1 MSAVKGNKRK
11 TRSAS
16 KSSASKS
23 SENNKRPLVS
33 ELVKLDEIELVEPD
47 ICLICHE
54 DFNELEPPYPI
65 GNKCTAV
72 PKHTY
77 HSRCLKNFY
86 NSLQVRDRPLR
97 NACMG
102 CGTTRKS
109 TDRNYA
115 NNEITKELITDVKNR
130 ANIEALAQG
139 HSSQAIAQ
147 LQAPLAIAQP
157 QAQTPAQTPAQAQ
170 AQAEARARH
179 REELDF
185 FNDLSESVN
194 RQGVAEQAEEARLAA
209 LAVQEEEARMRAAQS
224 RSWSNWFLGRSLKRR
239 KPKTNKSRTKKSK
252 TKKTTRLQRRTRR
265 H

>member
-1 MSAVKGNKRK
+1 MSAVKRNKRK

-16 KSSASKS
+16 QS
-23 SENNKRPLVS
+23 SENNKRPLVD
-33 ELVKLDEIELVEPD
+33 LVDLDEIKLVELDELVEPE

-115 NNEITKELITDVKNR
+115 NNEITKQLITDVQNR
-130 ANIEALAQG
+130 ANIEAQAQG
-139 HSSQAIAQ
+139 HSSQAIA
-147 LQAPLAIAQP
+147 PLAIAP
-157 QAQTPAQTPAQAQ
+157 PAIAHPVIVQTPAQAQ

-194 RQGVAEQAEEARLAA
+194 RREV
-209 LAVQEEEARMRAAQS
+209 ARMRAERAALAEEAEQVVQP
-224 RSWSNWFLGRSLKRR
+224 RTWSDWFLGRSLKRR
-239 KPKTNKSRTKKSK
+239 KPKTNKSKTKKFKTTKSR

-265 H
+265 R

>member
-1 MSAVKGNKRK
+1 MSAVKRK

-23 SENNKRPLVS
+23 SENNKRQLVS
-33 ELVKLDEIELVEPD
+33 ELDEIKLDEPE

-54 DFNELEPPYPI
+54 DFNQLEPPYPI
-65 GNKCTAV
+65 GNKCTAD

-147 LQAPLAIAQP
+147 PQAPLAIAQP
-157 QAQTPAQTPAQAQ
+157 QAQTPAQAQ

-194 RQGVAEQAEEARLAA
+194 RIGVAEQAEEARLAA
-209 LAVQEEEARMRAAQS
+209 LAAREEEARMRAAQS

-239 KPKTNKSRTKKSK
+239 KPKTNKSKTNKSRTKKSR
-252 TKKTTRLQRRTRR
+252 TKKSRTKK
-265 H
+265 